1 MTRLTPLIPRQAVPS
16 LEVPTLD
23 GKTWRLSDQ
32 KPENFTLI
40 VVYRGFHCPICSNYL
55 RDLNRKLGDFAER
68 GIGVVAISGDQ
79 EDRARKAKEDWR
91 LDNLTIGFGLDLDTA
106 RSWGLFISSG
116 IGTTSAG
123 VEEPALFPEPGTFLV
138 RADGTLY
145 FSSVQTMPFARPHF
159 DEMLKAADSVLAK
172 NYPAR
177 GEVIDHTTVQAA
189 E

>member
-1 MTRLTPLIPRQAVPS
+1 MTQLTPLFPRQAVPA

-23 GKTWRLSDQ
+23 SKTWRLSDQ

-40 VVYRGFHCPICSNYL
+40 VVYRGLHCPICSNYL
-55 RDLNRKLGDFAER
+55 RDLNRKVGDFAER
-68 GIGVVAISGDQ
+68 GIEVIALSGDS
-79 EDRARKAKEDWR
+79 EERARKAQEDWR
-91 LDNLTIGFGLDLDTA
+91 LEGLTIGYDLSLDAA
-106 RSWGLFISSG
+106 RSWGLFISAG
-116 IGTTSAG
+116 IGTTSIG

-138 RADGTLY
+138 RTDGTLY

-159 DEMLKAADSVLAK
+159 DEMLKATDFVLAK

-177 GEVIDHTTVQAA
+177 GEILDHTAVQAA